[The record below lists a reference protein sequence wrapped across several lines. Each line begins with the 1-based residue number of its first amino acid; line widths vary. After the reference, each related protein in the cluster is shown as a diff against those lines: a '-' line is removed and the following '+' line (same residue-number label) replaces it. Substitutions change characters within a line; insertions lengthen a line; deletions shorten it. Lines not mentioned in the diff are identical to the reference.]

1 MKVLIKIFLCAVMI
15 LIPQIVSAEKIDWQ
29 DNNFNFKAVKRIVLF
44 NITSAVDLSSYGS
57 AIQYKI
63 QSDYIDKAKKS
74 RCMIITEE
82 QAKQMLGVNGRDAI
96 KQNISA
102 IADAWVECKI
112 KNWKDS
118 YYIIPA
124 RTVWEDKRMTRKHR
138 NRDGSTWE
146 ETYYITVPVT
156 YPPRRV
162 DVSDITTTFEIFSAN
177 TKNPIFVR
185 DDVRSREDAQ
195 AQKNMF
201 GRMCNSF
208 FEDFG
213 KKVK

>member
-1 MKVLIKIFLCAVMI
+1 MKVLMKIFLCALMI
-15 LIPQIVSAEKIDWQ
+15 LIPQIVSAEKTDWQ
-29 DNNFNFKAVKRIVLF
+29 DNSFNFKAVKRIVLF
-44 NITSAVDLSSYGS
+44 NVTSAVDLNSYGG
-57 AIQYKI
+57 AVQYKI
-63 QSDYIDKAKKS
+63 QGDYIDKAKKS

-82 QAKQMLGVNGRDAI
+82 QAKQMLGVTGRDAI
-96 KQNISA
+96 KQNISS

-118 YYIIPA
+118 YYVIPA
-124 RTVWEDKRMTRKHR
+124 RTVWEDKKMTRKHR
-138 NRDGSTWE
+138 NSDGSTWE

-162 DVSDITTTFEIFSAN
+162 DVSDITVTFEVFSAI
-177 TKNPIFVR
+177 TRNPIFVR

>member
-1 MKVLIKIFLCAVMI
+1 MRVLMKIFLCALIV
-15 LIPQIVSAEKIDWQ
+15 LIPQIVSAEKTDWQ
-29 DNNFNFKAVKRIVLF
+29 NSNFNFKTVKKIVLL
-44 NITSAVDLSSYGS
+44 NVTSNVDLSNYGS
-57 AIQYKI
+57 AIQYRV
-63 QSDYIDKAKKS
+63 QQNYIDKAKKS
-74 RCMIITEE
+74 KCTIITEE
-82 QAKQMLGVNGRDAI
+82 QAKEILNVKSTDAL
-96 KQNISA
+96 KQNIST

-112 KNWKDS
+112 KNWHDS

-124 RTVWEDKRMTRKHR
+124 HTEWEDKRMTRKHR
-138 NRDGSTWE
+138 RSDGSSWE

-162 DVSDITTTFEIFSAN
+162 DVSDISTTFEVFSAT
-177 TKNPIFVR
+177 TKEPIFVR
-185 DDVRSREDAQ
+185 DDVRKREDAQ

-201 GRMCNSF
+201 ERMCNSF